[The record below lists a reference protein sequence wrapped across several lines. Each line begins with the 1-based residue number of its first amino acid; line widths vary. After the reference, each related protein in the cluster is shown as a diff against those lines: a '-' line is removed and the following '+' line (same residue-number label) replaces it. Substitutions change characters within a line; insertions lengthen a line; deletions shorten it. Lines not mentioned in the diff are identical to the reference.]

1 MVTIINPPTLP
12 AKTPASS
19 NGNGHRPH
27 SGAPRGTGGGNNG
40 GGGGDNYGGDD
51 SEWDDVYA
59 ASEGSRF
66 RIGMVVLLVTIVMM
80 FASLTIAYM
89 VLSTRPNWQV
99 IALPAQ
105 LWISTAFIIA
115 SSIAFEMARRS
126 WKRERFKASQK
137 WMITTV
143 ALGAWFVVSQVLAW
157 RELAAQGI
165 YRQTNPYRS
174 FIFLLTGIH
183 AIHLLAG
190 IAGIAYLTWRVRH
203 HFASNTNSANANNA
217 AIDAGVMYWHFI
229 DGLWVYVFMLLLLW
243 R

>member
-1 MVTIINPPTLP
+1 MVTIINPPTHT
-12 AKTPASS
+12 AKTPAPS

-27 SGAPRGTGGGNNG
+27 SGSPSGAGGGSNG
-40 GGGGDNYGGDD
+40 GGGDGYGDD
-51 SEWDDVYA
+51 SEWDDLYA
-59 ASEGSRF
+59 ASEGSRY

-89 VLSTRPNWQV
+89 VLSTRPNWQA

-115 SSIAFEMARRS
+115 SSITFEAARRA
-126 WKRERFKASQK
+126 WKRGAFKSSQK
-137 WMITTV
+137 WMLATV
-143 ALGAWFVVSQVLAW
+143 ALGASFVVSQVFAW
-157 RELAAQGI
+157 RELTAQGI

-183 AIHLLAG
+183 AIHLVAG
-190 IAGIAYLTWRVRH
+190 IAGIAYLTWRVRR
-203 HFASNTNSANANNA
+203 HFLASSNTNDA
-217 AIDAGVMYWHFI
+217 AIDAGAMYWHFI